1 MGRVTVGRQKRLGEA
16 TVVLER
22 LPMPSQ
28 FDRVIVTGSTVAAI
42 IGAPVLIILI
52 ALLAGDRIST
62 PEFVFWL
69 AATVIVAGALG
80 AVLLPNVVHSA
91 LSLVATLLG
100 VAGIYL
106 LLVSDFIAL
115 VQILI
120 YGGGVVILL
129 LFGLMLTNAQDDP
142 VVTDGSQKPFAFV
155 VGALIAGTFVA
166 AILDAEFGSSAATV
180 VAFEDFGARLFRDF
194 LVPVIVVAVLLD
206 IALTGALI
214 NARPDLPEPA
224 EAASDEEAAS

>member
-1 MGRVTVGRQKRLGEA
+1 M
-16 TVVLER
+16 LER

-28 FDRVIVTGSTVAAI
+28 FDRIIVLGGTVAAI
-42 IGAPVLIILI
+42 VAAPIVIVLA
-52 ALLAGDRIST
+52 ALLIGDQISA

-69 AATVIVAGALG
+69 AAAVIVGGALG
-80 AVLLPNVVHSA
+80 AVLLPNVVHAA
-91 LSLVATLLG
+91 LCLVATLLG

-115 VQILI
+115 VQILV

-142 VVTDGSQKPFAFV
+142 VVTDGSQKPFAFI
-155 VGALIAGTFVA
+155 VGGLIGGTFIA
-166 AILDAEFGSSAATV
+166 AILDAEFGASAVTV
-180 VAFEDFGARLFRDF
+180 VPFEDFGARLFRDF

-206 IALTGALI
+206 IALTGAFV
-214 NARPDLPEPA
+214 NARRDEPEP
-224 EAASDEEAAS
+224 EPSEEATAPSGGAS

>member
-1 MGRVTVGRQKRLGEA
+1 MDRSAVARRTGNTTL
-16 TVVLER
+16 VLER

-28 FDRVIVTGSTVAAI
+28 FDRIIMLGGTLAVIVAA
-42 IGAPVLIILI
+42 PILI
-52 ALLAGDRIST
+52 VLSALLIGDQISA

-69 AATVIVAGALG
+69 AASVIVGGALG
-80 AVLLPNVVHSA
+80 AVLLPNVVHAA

-115 VQILI
+115 VQILV

-142 VVTDGSQKPFAFV
+142 VVTDGAQKPFAFI
-155 VGALIAGTFVA
+155 VGALIGGTFIA

-194 LVPVIVVAVLLD
+194 LVPVIVVAALLD
-206 IALTGALI
+206 IALTGAFV
-214 NARPDLPEPA
+214 NARDDEPEP
-224 EAASDEEAAS
+224 ELTEDSAAAGNAS

>member
-16 TVVLER
+16 TVMLER

-28 FDRVIVTGSTVAAI
+28 FDRVIVTGSAVAAI

-155 VGALIAGTFVA
+155 VGALITGTFVA

-214 NARPDLPEPA
+214 NARPDPPEPA